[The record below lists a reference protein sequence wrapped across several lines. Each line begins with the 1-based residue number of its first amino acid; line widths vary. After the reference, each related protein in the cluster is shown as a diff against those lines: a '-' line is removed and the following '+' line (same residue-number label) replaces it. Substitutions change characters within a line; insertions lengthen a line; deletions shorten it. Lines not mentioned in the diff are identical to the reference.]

1 MVENRSICRG
11 PWGARQISWG
21 SWQDGMDH
29 TKNPYR
35 KTPYTYPAHP
45 RGQGGARQAQVHPRR
60 LCQMERVNT
69 GWEGLRCWVAVW
81 HRAASTFLSHLRQF
95 HSNPPALVSSTSA
108 AFLSIQVFGWLSQKN
123 FSSLEQLRG
132 TGLTPTVL
140 EGRTFNPY
148 LPGAFSYSSKSV
160 YLKPQSSKSD

>member
-1 MVENRSICRG
+1 MKTGPSAEALGGPGRSA
-11 PWGARQISWG
+11 GAHGKMGWITQRTRTERHPT
-21 SWQDGMDH
+21 H
-29 TKNPYR
+29 TQH
-35 KTPYTYPAHP
+35 TP

-108 AFLSIQVFGWLSQKN
+108 AFLSIQVFGWLAQKN